1 MRRCFA
7 PAFIGALRQEAQRIY
22 DEQAAISAE
31 VDTLPAAERRAR
43 VRQMGTI
50 RLDDLLTNG
59 SPAAPGLA
67 SPRILALA
75 RAHLGR
81 EPEREP
87 NSYVC
92 RLVPGPGIQA
102 LPFHQ
107 DQMILNAPLLNVW
120 VPLNPCGTGAPGLEM
135 VVTRERRLLDV
146 SGDPA
151 DAIPVERARLD
162 EDAVL
167 AAHGA
172 RPLWHPAS
180 QPGDALVFAGT
191 TIHRSFVTPATTEPR
206 MSVELR
212 FV

>member
-1 MRRCFA
+1 MSEGG
-7 PAFIGALRQEAQRIY
+7 GAW
-22 DEQAAISAE
+22 AE
-31 VDTLPAAERRAR
+31 RDALPAVERRAR
-43 VRQMGTI
+43 VRQLSTI
-50 RLDDLLTNG
+50 RLDDLLVDG

-81 EPEREP
+81 EPGLEP
-87 NSYVC
+87 NSYVR

-107 DQMILNAPLLNVW
+107 DQTILGAPLLNVW
-120 VPLNPCGTGAPGLEM
+120 VPLNPCGTDAPGLEM
-135 VVTRERRLLDV
+135 VVTRKRRLLDV
-146 SGDPA
+146 SGDSA

-162 EDAVL
+162 EGAVL
-167 AAHGA
+167 AAYGA
-172 RPLWHPAS
+172 RSLWHPAL
-180 QPGDALVFAGT
+180 QPGDALVFAGA
-191 TIHRSFVTPATTEPR
+191 TIHRSFVAPAMTEPR